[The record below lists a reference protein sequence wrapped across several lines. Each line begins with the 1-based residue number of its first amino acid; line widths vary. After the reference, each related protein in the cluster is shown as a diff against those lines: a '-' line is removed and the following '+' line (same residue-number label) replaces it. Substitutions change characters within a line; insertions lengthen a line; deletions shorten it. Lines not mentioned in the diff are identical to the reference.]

1 MSAACSRASSHT
13 SLLTLTMPPTL
24 LQSQSTDATTL
35 ENYDIESELPESNE
49 CEEGEEAEPE
59 LYCFEDFISYD
70 LQPQRPP
77 LERTVSVNPEVYHS
91 LTRRSNREL
100 QRSKT
105 LPIIRLSS
113 DNGEDTVLDAGSR
126 CNDDIRWMSQS
137 PVSSEY
143 SGSCGSEDAGSRRRR
158 SLSKLQKQGRDKRR
172 EGNNKGNN
180 SKNGMEYV
188 FCNQILTGSLLGI
201 QLKCQKEEGLLL
213 PHREAQIG
221 LAFHSVRF

>member
-77 LERTVSVNPEVYHS
+77 LERTISVNPEIQRVSAKVAKLINSSSTTLTDS
-91 LTRRSNREL
+91 LKPIKSPDQIVAEL
-100 QRSKT
+100 
-105 LPIIRLSS
+105 
-113 DNGEDTVLDAGSR
+113 LDIA
-126 CNDDIRWMSQS
+126 
-137 PVSSEY
+137 
-143 SGSCGSEDAGSRRRR
+143 A
-158 SLSKLQKQGRDKRR
+158 
-172 EGNNKGNN
+172 
-180 SKNGMEYV
+180 
-188 FCNQILTGSLLGI
+188 
-201 QLKCQKEEGLLL
+201 
-213 PHREAQIG
+213 
-221 LAFHSVRF
+221 